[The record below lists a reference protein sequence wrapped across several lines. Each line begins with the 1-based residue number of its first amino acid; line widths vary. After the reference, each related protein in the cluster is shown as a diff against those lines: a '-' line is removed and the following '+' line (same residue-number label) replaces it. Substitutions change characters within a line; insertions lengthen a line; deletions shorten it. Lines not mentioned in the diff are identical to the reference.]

1 MTETNYMRVVKKEIG
16 RSVLY
21 FLRIFIAFILA
32 AKVR

>member
-1 MTETNYMRVVKKEIG
+1 MTETNYVRVVKKEIC
-16 RSVLY
+16 RSAFY